1 MTSTTIVLTELSCI
15 TLLGMVIACVLKV
28 QDNTMRSR
36 CNEVSCC
43 GVHCT
48 REPISSEQFTAL
60 ELADINSK
68 PNNTPV

>member
-1 MTSTTIVLTELSCI
+1 MATTSIVLTELSCI
-15 TLLGMVIACVLKV
+15 TLLGMVIACVLKM

-48 REPISSEQFTAL
+48 REPITSEQFTAL
-60 ELADINSK
+60 ELADM
-68 PNNTPV
+68 NNTANKNTV